1 MITVGHIHELGRDP
15 KFVAGFAHTALQ
27 NRTHMQLL
35 ADFVEDV
42 VLVLAFESEARTAS
56 GHTQAFH
63 FRQNV
68 DQLFSHPVAQVFVA
82 LVRAHVHERQHRD

>member
-1 MITVGHIHELGRDP
+1 
-15 KFVAGFAHTALQ
+15 
-27 NRTHMQLL
+27 MQLL
-35 ADFVEDV
+35 SDFVEDV

-56 GHTQAFH
+56 RHTQAFH

-82 LVRAHVHERQHRD
+82 LVRAHVHERQHRDRFLVGGGRGAWSDVGGRNTGRCRTLLA